1 MTETRKR
8 KWICTLL
15 LIANL
20 SFIWGNSLMDGS
32 RSGDLSGG
40 VLAWIN
46 QFLGLGEAGAEM
58 LHHLIRKAAHFT
70 EFACLGA
77 LLAWR
82 CGMGGVEKTYLVTT
96 PLLGAMM
103 AACVDET
110 IQIYVEGRG
119 SSLTDV
125 WVDTFGALTGI
136 MLLILGHH
144 VCKKCKK
151 QYLEETI

>member
-1 MTETRKR
+1 MIATKKR

-20 SFIWGNSLMDGS
+20 AFIWGNSLLPGS
-32 RSGDLSGG
+32 ESGELSGG
-40 VLAWIN
+40 IMAWIN
-46 QFLGLGEAGAEM
+46 SILGLDEAGAEM

-77 LLAWR
+77 LICWY
-82 CGMGGVEKTYLVTT
+82 CGMGGVEKMYLVTT
-96 PLLGAMM
+96 PLLGALL
-103 AACVDET
+103 AACTDET

-119 SSLTDV
+119 SSLKDV

-144 VCKKCKK
+144 LLMKRNK
-151 QYLEETI
+151 